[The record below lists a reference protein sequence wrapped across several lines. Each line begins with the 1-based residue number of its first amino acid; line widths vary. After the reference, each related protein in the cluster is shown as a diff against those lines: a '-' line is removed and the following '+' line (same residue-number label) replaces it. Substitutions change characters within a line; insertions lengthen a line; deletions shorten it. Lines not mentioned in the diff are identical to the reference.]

1 MEYLNTLIPY
11 FIGTIAGIFLF
22 RHAVKESIIVKTIDN
37 LVENDYCRS
46 YVNEN
51 GEVELYKWYEL
62 DDVIEEIKKAEADED
77 V

>member
-11 FIGTIAGIFLF
+11 GIGTIAGITLF

-62 DDVIEEIKKAEADED
+62 EDVIEEIKKAEADED

>member
-11 FIGTIAGIFLF
+11 GIGTIAGIILF

-62 DDVIEEIKKAEADED
+62 EDVIEEIKKAEADED